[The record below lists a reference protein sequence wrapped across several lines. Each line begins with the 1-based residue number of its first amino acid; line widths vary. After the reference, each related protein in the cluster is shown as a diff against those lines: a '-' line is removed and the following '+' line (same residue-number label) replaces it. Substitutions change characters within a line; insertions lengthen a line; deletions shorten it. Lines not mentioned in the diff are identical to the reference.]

1 MHRIPRRA
9 LRAAMAVAASAL
21 WGIGMAAPAAAC
33 DVVPVTFETADLVLT
48 GTVVQRE
55 DPAPLAFLFG
65 SPDDLIRWTLT
76 VDGQEKGATGRRAT
90 LLSPRD
96 PACGLTFVVGQRYR
110 ILAATDEAGRMV
122 VAIGGAQAL
131 DAVPE
136 RTTAGEGPM
145 GAILLVGASLGAV
158 VGAALLLRR
167 LPKPTTGE
175 RAVPPGLR
183 NERALEHAREMF
195 ERALASVRHSREVL
209 AQAEAE
215 RRMAAAAAAL
225 PAATRAASKPRP
237 KPRAKPRAKP
247 GAKAAAKA
255 VSKPHRA
262 RSKAAGAPKPAGAP
276 KAAGAAKPAGS
287 KRRTNAAA

>member
-33 DVVPVTFETADLVLT
+33 DVAPVTFETADLVLT

-110 ILAATDEAGRMV
+110 ILAASDEAGRMT

-131 DAVPE
+131 DAEPQP
-136 RTTAGEGPM
+136 TADGEGPM
-145 GAILLVGASLGAV
+145 GAILLVGASLGAI
-158 VGAALLLRR
+158 VGAAFLLRR
-167 LPKPTTGE
+167 PPRPTTGQ
-175 RAVPPGLR
+175 RAVSARLR
-183 NERALEHAREMF
+183 NERALEHARAMF
-195 ERALASVRHSREVL
+195 ERALASVRHSSEVL

-215 RRMAAAAAAL
+215 RRAAAAAAAL
-225 PAATRAASKPRP
+225 PAPAKAASKPRP
-237 KPRAKPRAKP
+237 KPLAKPKT
-247 GAKAAAKA
+247 KAAVKTA
-255 VSKPHRA
+255 SKPRRA
-262 RSKAAGAPKPAGAP
+262 RSKAAGAPKPAGT
-276 KAAGAAKPAGS
+276 AKPAGAARPAGR